1 MDNTIDEMKVQL
13 QLLRHK
19 LNDQKIVNDR
29 LLQQIINRNVR
40 RINRDTLIMTIV
52 TVVAVPYCAG
62 LFWWMHLSLAF
73 TVVTVLFLVVA
84 IVYTFYA
91 HRGIRTSELIN
102 SSTAEVTQRIGRM
115 KLLYARWLRFSI
127 PFIICWLAWAA
138 YEVMTLAGVSADER
152 KGILVGGAIG
162 GIVGG
167 VLGYFNY
174 RRTQRLASE
183 ILEQTENKY

>member
-1 MDNTIDEMKVQL
+1 ML
-13 QLLRHK
+13 
-19 LNDQKIVNDR
+19 
-29 LLQQIINRNVR
+29 
-40 RINRDTLIMTIV
+40 TIV

-102 SSTAEVTQRIGRM
+102 CSTAEVTQRIGRM

-167 VLGYFNY
+167 VLGYVMY

-183 ILEQTENKY
+183 ILESTENKY

>member
-102 SSTAEVTQRIGRM
+102 SSTA
-115 KLLYARWLRFSI
+115 
-127 PFIICWLAWAA
+127 
-138 YEVMTLAGVSADER
+138 
-152 KGILVGGAIG
+152 
-162 GIVGG
+162 
-167 VLGYFNY
+167 
-174 RRTQRLASE
+174 
-183 ILEQTENKY
+183 

>member
-167 VLGYFNY
+167 ILGYFNY

-183 ILEQTENKY
+183 ILEQTRE